1 MKSNEK
7 IFLKCFDTLFVH
19 ENRIKTI
26 PIISTLETMTSSN
39 MTEKIKIIEE
49 KFVEDL
55 KNK

>member
-1 MKSNEK
+1 MK
-7 IFLKCFDTLFVH
+7 IVFLKCFDTLFVH